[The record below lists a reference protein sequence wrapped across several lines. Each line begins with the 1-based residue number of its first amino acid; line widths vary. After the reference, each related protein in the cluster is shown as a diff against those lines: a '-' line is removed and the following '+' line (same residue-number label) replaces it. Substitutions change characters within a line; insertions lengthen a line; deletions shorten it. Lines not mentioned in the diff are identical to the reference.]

1 MRRLAVLSLLSVS
14 LGAGVVALPL
24 GGAGAQTSSPTFA
37 GYVATFTAQPTT
49 VFATFNVPKSKC
61 LNTTGLDGYDTM
73 DVDLVSTDSSAS
85 MDLSITC
92 PTGTMVYTV
101 TIDAGGNVSPTLTVA
116 PGDVLT
122 FKAKVGATAMKYSVS
137 GPGVSTLKFG
147 GPLFSADSVDV
158 GMTAQSGPFPKFHP
172 EQFSDVLI
180 NGQPLG
186 STSPVGY
193 DEYQATTLEV
203 QSSALTSSGRGFHL
217 TYVSQG

>member
-1 MRRLAVLSLLSVS
+1 M
-14 LGAGVVALPL
+14 
-24 GGAGAQTSSPTFA
+24 
-37 GYVATFTAQPTT
+37 
-49 VFATFNVPKSKC
+49 PKSRC

-73 DVDLVSTDSSAS
+73 DVDLVSASATAS
-85 MDLSITC
+85 MDLAITC

-101 TIDAGGNVSPTLTVA
+101 SIDAGGTVSPNLTVA

-122 FKAKVGATAMKYSVS
+122 FKATPGASAMSYSVS
-137 GPGVSTLKFG
+137 GQGVSTLSYG

-172 EQFSDVLI
+172 EHFSHIKI
-180 NGQPLG
+180 NGATLR
-186 STSPVGY
+186 SASPVAY

-203 QSSALTSSGRGFHL
+203 QASALTPSGRGFDL